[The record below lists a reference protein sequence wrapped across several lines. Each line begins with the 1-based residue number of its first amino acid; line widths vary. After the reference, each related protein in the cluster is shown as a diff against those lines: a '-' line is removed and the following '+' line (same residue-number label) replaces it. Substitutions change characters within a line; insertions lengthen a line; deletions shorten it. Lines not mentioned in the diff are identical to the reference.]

1 MIMKRWMFYLI
12 GAVLFTGII
21 AACNKGNDDVEDCGE
36 GWEIRY
42 NDAFQAAIEAGQV
55 YGMSGTREDC
65 LKYVAAVEDYYD
77 SLKDLEDCFILA
89 GTQQQWRQAL
99 EEAEEDLDEIRMEC
113 N

>member
-42 NDAFQAAIEAGQV
+42 NDAFQAAIEAGQF
-55 YGMSGTREDC
+55 YAMSGTREDC
-65 LKYVAAVEDYYD
+65 LKYVAAV
-77 SLKDLEDCFILA
+77 
-89 GTQQQWRQAL
+89 
-99 EEAEEDLDEIRMEC
+99 
-113 N
+113 